1 MGPVDLRCV
10 EIDGPRITL
19 APQMSLHLA
28 LVIHELGTNSIKY
41 GALSSSSGR
50 VAITWTTDGSEIK
63 LRWAERNGPPVTT
76 LGARGFGTTLI
87 EQSAKSEGGEAVMDL
102 EDGGV
107 VWRFRLPL
115 HRVTKQFY
123 ATTPALLRTPQGD
136 LVQSLRGLRVLV
148 IEDEPLVAMELAAI
162 IQDAG
167 AEAAGPISSCRAALQ
182 KIAVGGFDL
191 AILDGNLLGEP
202 VDDIAAALTRAKVP
216 FLFISGYGRESL
228 PRAYGHAPLVGK
240 PFASKTLL
248 DELVKLTVV
257 PTTLTVV
264 DKPS

>member
-1 MGPVDLRCV
+1 MSNVTERLIFASNMTELEKASADAIDEIARLNTQLQTHIVANLSLDREV
-10 EIDGPRITL
+10 E
-19 APQMSLHLA
+19 
-28 LVIHELGTNSIKY
+28 
-41 GALSSSSGR
+41 
-50 VAITWTTDGSEIK
+50 K
-63 LRWAERNGPPVTT
+63 LRWAERNGPRVTT
-76 LGARGFGTTLI
+76 LGGRSLGTTLI
-87 EQSAKSEGGEAVMDL
+87 EQSAKLEGGEAVMDL
-102 EDGGV
+102 EDGSV

-123 ATTPALLRTPQGD
+123 PTTPALLRTPQGE

-167 AEAAGPISSCRAALQ
+167 AEAAGPISSCEAAL
-182 KIAVGGFDL
+182 KKVSAGGFDL

-228 PRAYGHAPLVGK
+228 PRAYALAPLVGK
-240 PFASKTLL
+240 PFASKTLI
-248 DELVKLTVV
+248 DELVKLTAV
-257 PTTLTVV
+257 PTTLSVV
-264 DKPS
+264 DVPS